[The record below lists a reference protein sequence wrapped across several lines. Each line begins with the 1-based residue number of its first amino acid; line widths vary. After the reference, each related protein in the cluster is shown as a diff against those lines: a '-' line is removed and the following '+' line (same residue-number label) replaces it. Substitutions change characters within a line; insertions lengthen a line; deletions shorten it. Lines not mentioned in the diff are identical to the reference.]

1 MSSHGFRIPWIP
13 KDHFKNRVLDGP
25 IWPQLARL
33 YGRTAR
39 RHLFQVLLRK
49 RIPDF
54 LRQIRKKD
62 EKSTMECKNTQSLIK
77 NLLASGFAA

>member
-1 MSSHGFRIPWIP
+1 MSYHGFRCFRIPWIP

-54 LRQIRKKD
+54 LRQLGKKD
-62 EKSTMECKNTQSLIK
+62 EKNTMELWNARIPK
-77 NLLASGFAA
+77 A